1 MGRVKTCTESFCCET
16 DVCFNDQQPC
26 ARHEDHTGPCRCT
39 HHQQLAD
46 ARYER
51 RRIERTKIPPTKFTP
66 IDDLPPVW
74 PTGKEGGF
82 TPAAGPGKVAPAA
95 FDEAKTYPQHYSDVA
110 LEKNL
115 YAGDP
120 VFDKMKK
127 LFDEKQRSAVMK
139 TFAATSEQLGNA
151 ARLSASGPNLEEKN
165 RVLALAQDE
174 FRKRNFEN
182 EQLLRGLLVRSDR
195 VKSAEEDA
203 TFRYRQA
210 NASQARADELQR
222 KLDTAAT
229 VTQTQARKIEELEK
243 RERDGYWRKLAE
255 DRAAELQTLKDPK
268 WTTAD
273 RRTLRPSE
281 FVNGHLTN
289 TIRFIE
295 NLQPDVI
302 FTDYDGDAAGADEIV
317 VDRGPDTVPVYPLLL
332 KEARKRGLLICR
344 DRVKIKPAE
353 IVEIED

>member
-16 DVCFNDQQPC
+16 DVCFNDRQPC
-26 ARHEDHTGPCRCT
+26 ARQEEHTGPCRCT

-82 TPAAGPGKVAPAA
+82 TPATGPGTVAPASFTA
-95 FDEAKTYPQHYSDVA
+95 PQS
-110 LEKNL
+110 LEDRVLKNPL
-115 YAGDP
+115 RAVKD
-120 VFDKMKK
+120 
-127 LFDEKQRSAVMK
+127 LF
-139 TFAATSEQLGNA
+139 TATPEQLGNA
-151 ARLSASGPNLEEKN
+151 ARLAASGVTGHERMLIEE
-165 RVLALAQDE
+165 LA
-174 FRKRNFEN
+174 R
-182 EQLLRGLLVRSDR
+182 EQMKKGNYTTEMLLRGLLVRSER
-195 VKSAEEDA
+195 VKFAEDDA

-229 VTQTQARKIEELEK
+229 ITQTQARKIEELEK
-243 RERDGYWRKLAE
+243 RESEGYWRKLAE